1 MVTKFI
7 YKNSKNSYL
16 PFPPFWTFCRV
27 SFLGPPV
34 VFTLEDCA
42 FLRSSLA
49 FLKAASRA
57 LFLCSGFIDLFF
69 VIISMEAP
77 TIARVTLLFASSLAF
92 SIFSKS
98 LLVDLSE
105 NHSPWHFSWVFL
117 IPEMFFYFLIDD
129 PILLGV
135 ILDDLLTVSRMD
147 SEATEITSLY
157 FHGNAE
163 RKKKAP
169 C

>member
-16 PFPPFWTFCRV
+16 PFPPFWIFCRV

-57 LFLCSGFIDLFF
+57 LFLCSFLCDHFNGSTNNSTSDF
-69 VIISMEAP
+69 
-77 TIARVTLLFASSLAF
+77 LLFASSLAF

-163 RKKKAP
+163 RKKRP
-169 C
+169 H